1 MEPTNNDHIDVVL
14 EELRPRMAAEKQSYM
29 KRRFGVIVTVPL
41 LAVGALAWASGD
53 DNQPVSQVADS
64 TGQIEETDKPVPDD
78 LPMVDEA
85 AKKAEAEAK
94 AKAEAEAK
102 KAAAE
107 AEAKAKAE
115 AELEAKK
122 AEILGVSPGSGGK
135 DELALMDD
143 VKADAIAKAEA
154 EAKAKAEAEAKAK
167 AEAEAKKNVQPPSNI
182 VESSSLAVGPAGSVT
197 LTRNGATVSITID
210 ATNDGWWSGIE
221 ASGGHKGFA
230 VFSHK
235 DGSVWRV
242 WGLIEGDQL
251 VIRTNSEGPQSK

>member
-1 MEPTNNDHIDVVL
+1 MEPTNNDQIDVVL
-14 EELRPRMAAEKQSYM
+14 EELRPRMAAEKQRYM
-29 KRRFGVIVTVPL
+29 KRRFGVIVTAPL

-53 DNQPVSQVADS
+53 DNQPISQVADS
-64 TGQIEETDKPVPDD
+64 TGVIEEADDKPAPDD

-94 AKAEAEAK
+94 AKAEAEEK

-115 AELEAKK
+115 ADLAAKK
-122 AEILGVSPGSGGK
+122 AEILGVSAGSDGK

-167 AEAEAKKNVQPPSNI
+167 AEAEAKKNAAPSDI

-197 LTRNGATVSITID
+197 LTRNGATVSISID
-210 ATNDGWWSGIE
+210 ATSDG
-221 ASGGHKGFA
+221 
-230 VFSHK
+230 
-235 DGSVWRV
+235 
-242 WGLIEGDQL
+242 
-251 VIRTNSEGPQSK
+251 

>member
-64 TGQIEETDKPVPDD
+64 TGVIEDADDKAAPDD

-94 AKAEAEAK
+94 AKAEAEEK

-107 AEAKAKAE
+107 AELA
-115 AELEAKK
+115 AKK

-167 AEAEAKKNVQPPSNI
+167 AEAAPSDI

-197 LTRNGATVSITID
+197 LTRNGATVSISID
-210 ATNDGWWSGIE
+210 ATSDGWWSGIE
-221 ASGGHKGFA
+221 ASGGNKGFA

-235 DGSVWRV
+235 DGTVWRV
-242 WGLIEGDQL
+242 WGLIEGDTL
-251 VIRTNSEGPQSK
+251 VVRTSSEGPQGK

>member
-1 MEPTNNDHIDVVL
+1 MEPTNNDQIDVVL
-14 EELRPRMAAEKQSYM
+14 EELRPRMAAEKQRYL
-29 KRRFGVIVTVPL
+29 KRRFGVIVSVPL

-64 TGQIEETDKPVPDD
+64 SGQIEQADEQPPPDD

-94 AKAEAEAK
+94 AEADKDHPADVETKLELGLMDKIVAD
-102 KAAAE
+102 AM
-107 AEAKAKAE
+107 AKAE
-115 AELEAKK
+115 ADAKK
-122 AEILGVSPGSGGK
+122 QA
-135 DELALMDD
+135 A
-143 VKADAIAKAEA
+143 
-154 EAKAKAEAEAKAK
+154 
-167 AEAEAKKNVQPPSNI
+167 PSNI

-197 LTRNGATVSITID
+197 LTRNGATVSISID
-210 ATNDGWWSGIE
+210 ATADGWWSGIE

-235 DGSVWRV
+235 DGTVWRV

-251 VIRTNSEGPQSK
+251 VVRTSSEGPQSK

>member
-1 MEPTNNDHIDVVL
+1 MEPTNNDQIDVVL
-14 EELRPRMAAEKQSYM
+14 EELRPRMAAEKQRYM
-29 KRRFGVIVTVPL
+29 KRRFGAIVTVPL

-64 TGQIEETDKPVPDD
+64 TGVIEDADDKAAPDD

-94 AKAEAEAK
+94 AKAEAEEK

-107 AEAKAKAE
+107 AELA
-115 AELEAKK
+115 AKK

-167 AEAEAKKNVQPPSNI
+167 AEAEAKAKAEAAPSDI

-197 LTRNGATVSITID
+197 LTRNGATVSISID
-210 ATNDGWWSGIE
+210 ATSDGWWSGIE
-221 ASGGHKGFA
+221 ASGGNKGFA

-235 DGSVWRV
+235 DGTVWRV
-242 WGLIEGDQL
+242 WGLIEGDTL
-251 VIRTNSEGPQSK
+251 VVRTSSEGPQGK